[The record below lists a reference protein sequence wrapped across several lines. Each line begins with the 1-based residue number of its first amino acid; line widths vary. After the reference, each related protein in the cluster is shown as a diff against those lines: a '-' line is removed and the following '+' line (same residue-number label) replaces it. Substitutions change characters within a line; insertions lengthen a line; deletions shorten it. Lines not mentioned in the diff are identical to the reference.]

1 MASWGLL
8 FLPPQSRLEKI
19 RSCLASNHPYHIRKP
34 QQYIEFNDR
43 SNCCGSPTL
52 CCCYGVMNDNR
63 YARRCAQIAA
73 ARFVFKPI
81 CYSCNF
87 PSRFFFFFFSR
98 WEKWLDF
105 RDELEGK
112 VSFFRIR
119 KKRVFIDENGL
130 LPCRQH
136 APLFFSFFM
145 LFSPNTLK
153 DSYIHINSELT
164 P

>member
-52 CCCYGVMNDNR
+52 CCYGVMNDNR
-63 YARRCAQIAA
+63 YAQRCAQIAA
-73 ARFVFKPI
+73 AWFVFKPI
-81 CYSCNF
+81 CYSCKF
-87 PSRFFFFFFSR
+87 PSRFFSTGR
-98 WEKWLDF
+98 SGLI
-105 RDELEGK
+105 LERN
-112 VSFFRIR
+112 SFFWMR
-119 KKRVFIDENGL
+119 KKEFSLMKMGCCCVGMAKL
-130 LPCRQH
+130 TTCST
-136 APLFFSFFM
+136 ALF
-145 LFSPNTLK
+145 LFYAFQSKCIERYLYL
-153 DSYIHINSELT
+153 DINSEFT